1 MGNLT
6 GRMPTKSF
14 LNNVESATRGGLFI
28 PEADYI
34 SVAYPSDTTEVYT
47 YKFGGSSGE
56 TVATLTLTYT
66 DNTKAN
72 ISSVAKT

>member
-1 MGNLT
+1 MNARE
-6 GRMPTKSF
+6 RMPTKGF
-14 LNNVESATRGGLFI
+14 LSNVESATRGGLFI

-47 YKFGGSSGE
+47 YKLGGSSGDI
-56 TVATLTLTYT
+56 VATLTLTYT

-72 ISSVAKT
+72 IFSVAKT